1 MRANESTCVV
11 GRKVMRRK
19 RGSDGG
25 RSGAA
30 AASRAHPPPKSPAFH
45 TFHLPPLP
53 PFPPN
58 PSTSPLFSRSHSSPP
73 CPFYQCISFRTS
85 GGAGALPRMP
95 RGQVP
100 FVDAGEQACSRAPM
114 NRMHITATSRT
125 SLSRSSPP
133 LSPLSPDP
141 WLQEATGSEPLSL
154 EEEYSMQQRW
164 RDDSDK
170 CTFIL
175 LDRSHIPVLANTSG
189 ELPGATTGPSL
200 GAPPETA
207 AAAAA
212 AAVEGAAAA
221 EGDAVG
227 CLRHSP
233 SHLDGMCGDVN
244 LFLNDPDHPTAA
256 EVEVMIAD
264 PTCRGRGL
272 GREALQLMLAYAAWH
287 LHVTTFR
294 AKINDSNAPSLAL
307 FRSLGFVQTG
317 HSQVFQQTSFELA
330 VHSPSMAVIQD
341 LVMPLHILKAVS
353 MASRREELKTGPQL
367 GQTQEQAER
376 AHEKIVEGGKKGGE
390 ARKAQ
395 MTHEDYVEMGRKGG
409 KARAEQAYEGAQF
422 AGHPEGALR
431 DVPEKPIHD

>member
-1 MRANESTCVV
+1 
-11 GRKVMRRK
+11 
-19 RGSDGG
+19 
-25 RSGAA
+25 SGC
-30 AASRAHPPPKSPAFH
+30 SVQKPRCI
-45 TFHLPPLP
+45 PPLAAHNRAVVLVP
-53 PFPPN
+53 Y
-58 PSTSPLFSRSHSSPP
+58 RACHVAKYHSWM
-73 CPFYQCISFRTS
+73 Q
-85 GGAGALPRMP
+85 
-95 RGQVP
+95 
-100 FVDAGEQACSRAPM
+100 
-114 NRMHITATSRT
+114 
-125 SLSRSSPP
+125 
-133 LSPLSPDP
+133 DP

-164 RDDSDK
+164 RDDSDR

-189 ELPGATTGPSL
+189 ELPGATTDPSL

-207 AAAAA
+207 AAVPAAAA

-317 HSQVFQQTSFELA
+317 HSQVFQQ
-330 VHSPSMAVIQD
+330 
-341 LVMPLHILKAVS
+341 
-353 MASRREELKTGPQL
+353 
-367 GQTQEQAER
+367 
-376 AHEKIVEGGKKGGE
+376 
-390 ARKAQ
+390 
-395 MTHEDYVEMGRKGG
+395 
-409 KARAEQAYEGAQF
+409 
-422 AGHPEGALR
+422 
-431 DVPEKPIHD
+431 